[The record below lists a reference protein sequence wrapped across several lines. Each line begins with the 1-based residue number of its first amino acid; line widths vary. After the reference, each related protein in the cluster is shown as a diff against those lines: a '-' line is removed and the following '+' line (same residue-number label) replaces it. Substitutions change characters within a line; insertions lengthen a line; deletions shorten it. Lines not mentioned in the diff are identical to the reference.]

1 MQINFLKGMLVIV
14 IMYVPTYNY
23 HRIFKHFEIIVH
35 WLIFTLN
42 AVSFEGS
49 SISEDEI
56 KYIYYYMDG
65 VPLLSSG
72 INEVSS
78 FYWLEKEGATS
89 EFQISHV
96 LFYQD
101 SHFTKQHTE
110 H

>member
-1 MQINFLKGMLVIV
+1 
-14 IMYVPTYNY
+14 
-23 HRIFKHFEIIVH
+23 
-35 WLIFTLN
+35 
-42 AVSFEGS
+42 
-49 SISEDEI
+49 
-56 KYIYYYMDG
+56 MDS

-72 INEVSS
+72 INEVSLC
-78 FYWLEKEGATS
+78 YRLDKEGATS